1 MRGPGTVHE
10 DVLAVVRQ
18 YGKLDIDPPLDGD
31 LYAELHVESIN
42 AISILL
48 GLEETFSVAIDDRL
62 FALARTARQ
71 LIELVEQL
79 RGAPCKQLA

>member
-1 MRGPGTVHE
+1 MRIPATVHE

-18 YGKLDIDPPLDGD
+18 YGQLPTDPPLDRD

-48 GLEETFSVAIDDRL
+48 GLEEKFSVTIEDRQ

-71 LIELVEQL
+71 LIDLIEHLL
-79 RGAPCKQLA
+79 GASCKQLA